1 MQSSGTSPEIVKCA
15 EFTRR
20 RGNGG
25 VSSMKKIAIK
35 LFDPLLG
42 LFVPLLSS
50 HSRRRKVFG
59 LVTKEAEE
67 AIWQKCR
74 EALFAFAR
82 IAYSLLLPQRQWK
95 RVLRVSQIWSHPGVR
110 DTEAVAGSMT
120 RQLRQACALLL
131 SHFNF
136 LFSCSLISPL
146 FNYVKSFSCAT
157 SAFLCRDVS
166 QLRHCYACAINLT

>member
-1 MQSSGTSPEIVKCA
+1 MGASKRIDEQENNFLPACEGE
-15 EFTRR
+15 
-20 RGNGG
+20 
-25 VSSMKKIAIK
+25 
-35 LFDPLLG
+35 
-42 LFVPLLSS
+42 
-50 HSRRRKVFG
+50 VFG

-120 RQLRQACALLL
+120 RQLRQACALPL

-136 LFSCSLISPL
+136 LFFLLTHFPFIQLRQKFFLRDKRFPVPRRVATPSL
-146 FNYVKSFSCAT
+146 SCALD
-157 SAFLCRDVS
+157 S
-166 QLRHCYACAINLT
+166 H